1 MKDLIFKNWK
11 TTLMALIS
19 FVVTI
24 LVTYGVITPSESA
37 DLNGLIAKL
46 WTNIQEII
54 AIITGIF
61 LLFAKDYDK

>member
-24 LVTYGVITPSESA
+24 LVTYGVITPQESA
-37 DLNGLIAKL
+37 ELNGLVAKF
-46 WTNIQEII
+46 WTHIQEII

>member
-24 LVTYGVITPSESA
+24 LVTYGIISPAESA
-37 DLNGLIAKL
+37 DLNGLIARL
-46 WTNIQEII
+46 WTHIQEIV
-54 AIITGIF
+54 AILTGIF